1 MVEALTVSDIVQILI
16 PASLMLWTI
25 RKLTSIDTSLSV
37 LNERSKHTDEDL
49 GNLHKAKHAHAN
61 KIQELE
67 GRVTVL
73 EITTTKSFKDND
85 A

>member
-1 MVEALTVSDIVQILI
+1 MVEAMTISDIVQVLI

-25 RKLTSIDTSLSV
+25 RKLTSIDTQLSV
-37 LNERSKHTDEDL
+37 LSERAKHTAGDID
-49 GNLHKAKHAHAN
+49 NLHRAKHAHAN

-73 EITTTKSFKDND
+73 EITTTRSFKDND

>member
-1 MVEALTVSDIVQILI
+1 MVEAMTVSDIVQVLI

-25 RKLTSIDTSLSV
+25 RKLTSIDSRLSV
-37 LNERSKHTDEDL
+37 LNERSKHTAENLDS
-49 GNLHKAKHAHAN
+49 LHKAKHAHAN

-67 GRVTVL
+67 GRVTIL
-73 EITTTKSFKDND
+73 EITTARSFKDND

>member
-25 RKLTSIDTSLSV
+25 RKLTAIDTSLSV
-37 LNERSKHTDEDL
+37 LNERAKHMNVDL
-49 GNLHKAKHAHAN
+49 DNLHKAKHSHAN

-73 EITTTKSFKDND
+73 EITTTKSFKDNN